1 MLLARA
7 GSITNPSS
15 ENLFSMHRST
25 GHALMYY
32 IYSEAEHKKQEH
44 QIFPHRSSSR
54 VGAEQQA
61 FAALSLRTDDPEE
74 IITSLLIC

>member
-1 MLLARA
+1 
-7 GSITNPSS
+7 
-15 ENLFSMHRST
+15 
-25 GHALMYY
+25 MYY

-44 QIFPHRSSSR
+44 QIFPHMSSSR
-54 VGAEQQA
+54 VDAEQQA